1 MRFMFKLLY
10 ISSTNFI
17 GQNQSECGAVDDE
30 NRVKPITN
38 TTIQNLKSLIRSSFS
53 GVLNSLNQ

>member
-1 MRFMFKLLY
+1 MFKLLY